1 MIDGWVAQR
10 YNGIPSAARYQ
21 GLFYML
27 PLSQQPSQWQPPGQ
41 MHTVYVALR
50 KGRNRKHFVRARRD
64 HSLAILSRQVNL
76 DGTP

>member
-41 MHTVYVALR
+41 MHTVYVAIR
-50 KGRNRKHFVRARRD
+50 KGRRH
-64 HSLAILSRQVNL
+64 
-76 DGTP
+76 

>member
-41 MHTVYVALR
+41 RPAVYVAIR
-50 KGRNRKHFVRARRD
+50 KGRRH
-64 HSLAILSRQVNL
+64 
-76 DGTP
+76 